1 MPTLPE
7 IEAFFPGVAGKLRFS
22 KNLLPLQ
29 RSHPASS
36 RGAAMT
42 NDVNVD
48 NNSVSTLPKMAA
60 VDDEDDDNDDVG
72 HPSSSYHLYDG
83 IDTIPSDATHVRVGP
98 AVTTIRGDAFLPA
111 RSVLRRV
118 VLPDGLRRVGRHAFR
133 KLVSLERIDLPDSVD
148 EIEPEAFAGCS
159 FTNFRVPTAMTH
171 FDIVI
176 FPAIFPGPNSI
187 VSVEVPEGVVLV
199 THDPGGP
206 VWSWNAELDV
216 LRNVAIPPGCLV
228 EPIAFGKFTDLWAA
242 LLPPGVNDDYESI
255 NDARA
260 LGFNTLQRRFEG
272 LPIHGIC
279 YRQCHQDAATVM
291 RDLRRE
297 INPWLPSSGNSRF
310 LGRLNETGRRRDC
323 LGMTPLHI
331 LACSSRH
338 DIEMFR
344 LVVGKYP
351 GNLVTED
358 GWGDIPLLY
367 AFWCDAPD
375 EIIRYLVECYTTMHP
390 EYILDWGGMIRV
402 LAEGR
407 APPSRVR
414 NLLDAHRRCSPAT
427 HARDFRDVIS
437 GLARSH
443 DTRVST
449 LRRPRTSSETFRF
462 LLRDVVSRRV
472 DSCGIGRWRVEVANA
487 VDDINLFRLS
497 DDDWERRTRVVY
509 AGLDLCESLKE
520 SAAILELAL
529 WKARIRGEG
538 GDYGGGG
545 GGRRGKRTQLDR
557 RERCRISCGADV
569 VVCNVLIYLWP
580 GMGRIHI

>member
-1 MPTLPE
+1 ME
-7 IEAFFPGVAGKLRFS
+7 
-22 KNLLPLQ
+22 
-29 RSHPASS
+29 
-36 RGAAMT
+36 
-42 NDVNVD
+42 
-48 NNSVSTLPKMAA
+48 A
-60 VDDEDDDNDDVG
+60 VDDEDDDNNDVG

-83 IDTIPSDATHVRVGP
+83 IDSIPSDTTHVRVGT
-98 AVTTIRGDAFLPA
+98 AVTIIPGDAFLPA
-111 RSVLRRV
+111 WSVLRKV
-118 VLPDGLRRVGRHAFR
+118 VLPDGLRRVGPHAFR

-148 EIEPEAFAGCS
+148 EIEWGAFTHCA
-159 FTNFRVPTAMTH
+159 FTNFRVPAAMTQ
-171 FDIVI
+171 FDIGI
-176 FPAIFPGPNSI
+176 FTGPNSL

-199 THDPGGP
+199 THNLGDPM
-206 VWSWNAELDV
+206 WNEELDV
-216 LRNVAIPPGCLV
+216 LRNIAIPPGCLV
-228 EPIAFGKFTDLWAA
+228 GPSAFERFTGLWAA
-242 LLPPGVNDDYESI
+242 LLPPGVNNDYERI

-260 LGFNTLQRRFEG
+260 LGFSTLQRRFEG

-338 DIEMFR
+338 NIEMFR
-344 LVVGKYP
+344 LMVGKYP
-351 GNLVTED
+351 ENLVTED

-367 AFWCDAPD
+367 AFWCGAPD
-375 EIIRYLVECYTTMHP
+375 EIIRYLIECYTTMHP
-390 EYILDWGGMIRV
+390 DYVLDWGGMVRV

-414 NLLDAHRRCSPAT
+414 NLLYVHRRCSPAT
-427 HARDFRDVIS
+427 RVRDFHDVVS

-443 DTRVST
+443 DTRAST
-449 LRRPRTSSETFRF
+449 FRRPRTSSETFRF

-472 DSCGIGRWRVEVANA
+472 DSCGIGRWRVELANS

-529 WKARIRGEG
+529 WTARIRGEG
-538 GDYGGGG
+538 GDCGG
-545 GGRRGKRTQLDR
+545 GGRCGKKTRLDRGTIGR
-557 RERCRISCGADV
+557 RERCRINCGADV
-569 VVCNVLIYLWP
+569 VVRNVLIYLWP
-580 GMGRIHI
+580 GMGRIRV

>member
-1 MPTLPE
+1 
-7 IEAFFPGVAGKLRFS
+7 
-22 KNLLPLQ
+22 
-29 RSHPASS
+29 
-36 RGAAMT
+36 
-42 NDVNVD
+42 
-48 NNSVSTLPKMAA
+48 MAA
-60 VDDEDDDNDDVG
+60 VDDEDDDSDDVG

-83 IDTIPSDATHVRVGP
+83 IDTIPSDATHVRVGT
-98 AVTTIRGDAFLPA
+98 AVTIIRGDAFLPA

-118 VLPDGLRRVGRHAFR
+118 VLPDGLRRIGRHAFR

-148 EIEPEAFAGCS
+148 EIEPDAFADCA
-159 FTNFRVPTAMTH
+159 FTNFRVPAAMTQ

-176 FPAIFPGPNSI
+176 FPSPNSL

-199 THDPGGP
+199 THDPVGP
-206 VWSWNAELDV
+206 IWSWNAELDV

-228 EPIAFGKFTDLWAA
+228 EPNLFGKFTGLWAA
-242 LLPPGVNDDYESI
+242 LLPPGVIDDYESI
-255 NDARA
+255 NDAFA
-260 LGFNTLQRRFEG
+260 SLQRRFEG

-291 RDLRRE
+291 RDMRRE
-297 INPWLPSSGNSRF
+297 INPWLPSSRNSRF

-351 GNLVTED
+351 ENLVTED

-375 EIIRYLVECYTTMHP
+375 EVIRYLVECYTSMHP
-390 EYILDWGGMIRV
+390 EYVLDWGGMIRA
-402 LAEGR
+402 LGEGR

-414 NLLDAHRRCSPAT
+414 NLLDAHRRCPPAT
-427 HARDFRDVIS
+427 HARDFRDVVS

-462 LLRDVVSRRV
+462 LLRDVVSRRI
-472 DSCGIGRWRVEVANA
+472 DSCGIGRWRVELANA
-487 VDDINLFRLS
+487 VDDFNLFRLS

-509 AGLDLCESLKE
+509 AGLDMCESLKE

-538 GDYGGGG
+538 GDCGGGGGG
-545 GGRRGKRTQLDR
+545 GGRCGKKTRLDRGTIGR
-557 RERCRISCGADV
+557 RERCRINCGADV
-569 VVCNVLIYLWP
+569 VVRNVLVYLWP
-580 GMGRIHI
+580 GMGRIHV

>member
-1 MPTLPE
+1 
-7 IEAFFPGVAGKLRFS
+7 
-22 KNLLPLQ
+22 
-29 RSHPASS
+29 
-36 RGAAMT
+36 MT
-42 NDVNVD
+42 NDRRKD
-48 NNSVSTLPKMAA
+48 NNSVSIALPKMAA
-60 VDDEDDDNDDVG
+60 VDDEDDDSDDVG

-83 IDTIPSDATHVRVGP
+83 IDTIPSDATHVRVRT
-98 AVTTIRGDAFLPA
+98 AVTIIRGDAFLPA

-118 VLPDGLRRVGRHAFR
+118 VLPDGLRRIGRHAFR

-148 EIEPEAFAGCS
+148 EIEPDAFADCA
-159 FTNFRVPTAMTH
+159 FTNFRVPAAMTQ

-176 FPAIFPGPNSI
+176 FPSPNSL

-199 THDPGGP
+199 THDPVGP
-206 VWSWNAELDV
+206 IWSWNAELDV

-228 EPIAFGKFTDLWAA
+228 EPNLFGKFTGLWAA
-242 LLPPGVNDDYESI
+242 LLPPDVIDDYESI
-255 NDARA
+255 NDACA
-260 LGFNTLQRRFEG
+260 SLQRRFEG

-291 RDLRRE
+291 RDMRRE
-297 INPWLPSSGNSRF
+297 INPWLPSSRNSRF

-351 GNLVTED
+351 ENLVTED
-358 GWGDIPLLY
+358 CWGDIPLLY

-375 EIIRYLVECYTTMHP
+375 EVIRYLVECYTSMHP
-390 EYILDWGGMIRV
+390 EYVLDWGGMIRA
-402 LAEGR
+402 LGEGR

-414 NLLDAHRRCSPAT
+414 NLLDAHRRCPPAT
-427 HARDFRDVIS
+427 HARDFRDVVS

-462 LLRDVVSRRV
+462 LLRDVVSRRI
-472 DSCGIGRWRVEVANA
+472 DSCGIGRWRVELANA
-487 VDDINLFRLS
+487 VDDFNLFRLS

-509 AGLDLCESLKE
+509 AGLDMCESLKE

-538 GDYGGGG
+538 GDCGGGGGG
-545 GGRRGKRTQLDR
+545 GGRCGKKTRLDRGTIGR
-557 RERCRISCGADV
+557 RERCRINCGADV
-569 VVCNVLIYLWP
+569 VVRNVLIYLWP
-580 GMGRIHI
+580 GMGRIHV